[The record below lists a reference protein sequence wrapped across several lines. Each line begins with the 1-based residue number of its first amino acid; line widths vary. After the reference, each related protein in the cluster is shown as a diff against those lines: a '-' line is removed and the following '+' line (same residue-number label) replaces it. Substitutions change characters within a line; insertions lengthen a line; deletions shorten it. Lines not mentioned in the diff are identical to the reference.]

1 MVAHFPIDISIKSSS
16 NRKIWVIGRNW
27 SGYITHTAF
36 KLTACLVFVGVCAR
50 KSCRSYH
57 AECQYHTRITT
68 TPFSCDIEM
77 KISNK
82 IRSQSVFGHCIFT
95 QPSVVVV
102 GYTFLLYFWK
112 HILYYHWLVVCGNG
126 FLMAAPCIRI
136 STYWQVESTL
146 QRYITNI
153 CSFLRDKEN
162 EKKMCSLFLAW
173 QYVSKMR
180 NNFALNIFSKKNNAK
195 LIEELRFKY
204 EKIFSFTCVR
214 ADKPLVP
221 L

>member
-95 QPSVVVV
+95 QLQCTTFCCCCWLYILVIFLETYSVLPLVSCMWEWFFNGGAMHQNLYVLASRE
-102 GYTFLLYFWK
+102 YITTLHNQHLFLLE
-112 HILYYHWLVVCGNG
+112 
-126 FLMAAPCIRI
+126 R
-136 STYWQVESTL
+136 
-146 QRYITNI
+146 QR
-153 CSFLRDKEN
+153 E
-162 EKKMCSLFLAW
+162 W
-173 QYVSKMR
+173 
-180 NNFALNIFSKKNNAK
+180 KKN
-195 LIEELRFKY
+195 
-204 EKIFSFTCVR
+204 V
-214 ADKPLVP
+214 
-221 L
+221 